1 MNRIARMAAAV
12 ALATVTMLTWTANT
26 RAQDG
31 EKELG
36 WFFTGE
42 LTAVWAA
49 GNSQSSTFGLASSLR
64 YVWQRAQA
72 RFEAGGVRAESS
84 LTTRTAVG
92 TSPDNFTLAEETVTR
107 KTAEA
112 YYARGR
118 YDYSVSGR
126 FFLFGGAD
134 WLRNTFAGIDSR
146 FLVAVGAGNTWS
158 DTDRMRF
165 KTDYSA
171 TYTFQEDVVDNPFL
185 KANFPGARFTYDFW
199 SKLTS
204 TADFTSVLIADW
216 NLDNTDDIRLD
227 LTNALPIAI
236 SSALALKPS
245 LQLLWRND
253 PALTEIAL
261 VESDGTPTGETVRVA
276 LDKLD
281 SFFTLALVV
290 KL

>member
-1 MNRIARMAAAV
+1 MIRIARKAAAV
-12 ALATVTMLTWTANT
+12 ALATAATLTWAVNA
-26 RAQDG
+26 RAQTG

-49 GNSQSSTFGLASSLR
+49 GNSQSNTFGLASSLR
-64 YVWQRAQA
+64 YVWKRAQVK
-72 RFEAGGVRAESS
+72 FEAGGVRAESS
-84 LTTRTAVG
+84 LTTRTAIG
-92 TSPDNFTLAEETVTR
+92 TSPEDFRLEEETVTR

-112 YYARGR
+112 YYTRGR
-118 YDYSVSGR
+118 YDYNVSRR
-126 FFLFGGAD
+126 FFVFGGAD

-146 FLVAVGAGNTWS
+146 FLVAAGAGNTWL
-158 DTDRMRF
+158 DTDRTRF

-185 KANFPGARFTYDFW
+185 KRNFAGARLTYDFW

-227 LTNALPIAI
+227 LTNALSIAI

-253 PALTEIAL
+253 PALTGVAL
-261 VESDGTPTGETVRVA
+261 VESDGTPTGETVLVA

>member
-1 MNRIARMAAAV
+1 MIRIARMAAAV
-12 ALATVTMLTWTANT
+12 ALATAATLTWAVNT
-26 RAQDG
+26 HAQDA

-49 GNSQSSTFGLASSLR
+49 GNSQSNTFGLASSLR
-64 YVWQRAQA
+64 YLWERAQVK
-72 RFEAGGVRAESS
+72 FEAGGVRAESS

-92 TSPDNFTLAEETVTR
+92 TSPDDFRLEEATVTR

-118 YDYSVSGR
+118 YDYSVSSR
-126 FFLFGGAD
+126 FFVFGGAD

-146 FLVAVGAGNTWS
+146 FLVAAGAGNTWL
-158 DTDRMRF
+158 DTDRTRF

-185 KANFPGARFTYDFW
+185 KRNFAGARFTYDFW
-199 SKLTS
+199 SELTS
-204 TADFTSVLIADW
+204 TADFTSVLTADW

-227 LTNALPIAI
+227 LTNALSIAI

-253 PALTEIAL
+253 PALTEVAL
-261 VESDGTPTGETVRVA
+261 VESDGTPTGETVLVA

>member
-1 MNRIARMAAAV
+1 MLRIARAGG
-12 ALATVTMLTWTANT
+12 ALSLALTGVMLCAHPLS
-26 RAQDG
+26 AQDRQ
-31 EKELG
+31 KELG
-36 WFFTGE
+36 WFFTSE
-42 LTAVWAA
+42 LTAVWTA
-49 GNSQSSTFGLASSLR
+49 GNSESNTFGLASSLR
-64 YVWQRAQA
+64 YVWEHAQV

-92 TSPDNFTLAEETVTR
+92 TSPDDFTLEEETVTR

-118 YDYSVSGR
+118 YDYSVSSR
-126 FFLFGGAD
+126 FFVFAGAD

-146 FLVAVGAGNTWS
+146 TLVAVGAGNTWL
-158 DTDRMRF
+158 DTDRLRF

-171 TYTFQEDVVDNPFL
+171 TYTFQEDVVDDPFM
-185 KANFPGARFTYDFW
+185 KAKFPGLRFTYDFW

-204 TADFTSVLIADW
+204 STDLTSVLITDW
-216 NLDNTDDIRLD
+216 NLDNTDDVRVD

-253 PALTEIAL
+253 PALTEVAL
-261 VESDGTPTGETVRVA
+261 VESDGTPTGDMVLVP
-276 LDKLD
+276 LNKLD